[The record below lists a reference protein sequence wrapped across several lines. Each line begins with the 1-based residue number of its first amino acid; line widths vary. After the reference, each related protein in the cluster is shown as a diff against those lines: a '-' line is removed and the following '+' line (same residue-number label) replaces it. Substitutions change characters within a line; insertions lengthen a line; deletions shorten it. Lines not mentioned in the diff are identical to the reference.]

1 MTAKPPRLAAPSVL
15 LTDLY
20 QLTMLQGYFERG
32 MTETAVFEFF
42 ARELPACRHFYL
54 AAGLEQA
61 LDYLEQLRF
70 SPAELAWLATQ
81 RMFKPAFLDYL
92 AALRFT
98 GDVHA
103 MPEGTP
109 FFADEPILRVTAPL
123 PEAQLVESRLINLLH
138 FQTLV
143 ASKAARIVLQAPG
156 KRLVDFGLRRSHGAE
171 AGLFAARASYLAGFS
186 ATATVLAGAQFGI
199 PLAGTMAHSFVQA
212 HADEREAFAHFA
224 ESLPQS
230 VVLLID
236 TYDTE
241 AGAASVVELAP
252 QLAARGLAVHGVRLD
267 SGDLGAHARRVR
279 AILDAGGLG
288 RVTLFASGSVD
299 EYLIRDLLAQG
310 APIDGFGVGTRLDTS
325 SDAPALDCAYK
336 LQEYAGRPCRK
347 RSEGKATWPGRKQVY
362 RRYDEAGCCQGDTLA
377 LEAEV
382 ADGAPLLEQVMHQ
395 GQRLRPSPGLDEVR
409 RYTRAQL
416 ASLPPALRGLDPA
429 PPYAVRISAAI
440 RALAAEADRLSA
452 GL

>member
-1 MTAKPPRLAAPSVL
+1 MTAKPPRLAAPGVL

-81 RMFKPAFLDYL
+81 RIFKPAFLDYL

-241 AGAASVVELAP
+241 AGAARVVELAP

-299 EYLIRDLLAQG
+299 EYLIRGPAGPGG
-310 APIDGFGVGTRLDTS
+310 ADRRL
-325 SDAPALDCAYK
+325 
-336 LQEYAGRPCRK
+336 
-347 RSEGKATWPGRKQVY
+347 W
-362 RRYDEAGCCQGDTLA
+362 RRYAAGYVQRCAGARLRLQIAGIRRTAAPQALRRQGNLAWTQAGLSTLRRGRLLPGDTLA

-382 ADGAPLLEQVMHQ
+382 AAGAPLLEQVMHQ

-429 PPYAVRISAAI
+429 PPYAVRISASI
-440 RALAAEADRLSA
+440 RALAAEADRFSA